1 MKEILSTFT
10 TSLFNAT
17 IFFNSTHAVFNVTFG
32 LPSSEVG
39 WFSIGHGTTMSNS
52 RMMIMWPLQQDN
64 HNIRWMKA
72 YCKASGHALPTPI
85 FSSQIDSVRVEGSEA
100 KYDSNRTIP
109 TVTYIRPL
117 VLSDVDTFRKDSDQR
132 VVWAMSSVPPN
143 IDDGT
148 LGLQFHDKG
157 YGTVRLDFSQQKPL
171 VDGLFRSTA
180 SGVNESKH
188 SKKHDTLITLHAT
201 FLSIAWGMVAPL
213 AIVLSRFL
221 RQKESSKWIQ
231 VHWILQLINVLLTIV
246 GTLCA
251 VFAVGSGSHRDTF
264 QKRLGFFVVI
274 CMLFQASAGYFIHRS
289 ANKPRNDKD
298 DLQATRAIGKQ
309 LHKLSGYLLIVTAW
323 ATIVFGIKE
332 WEFLGRGTPLSVS
345 VLIGITCSL
354 SVILYVF
361 LIIREKYGDEN
372 KVKNVKLG

>member
-1 MKEILSTFT
+1 
-10 TSLFNAT
+10 
-17 IFFNSTHAVFNVTFG
+17 
-32 LPSSEVG
+32 
-39 WFSIGHGTTMSNS
+39 
-52 RMMIMWPLQQDN
+52 MWPLQQDN
-64 HNIRWMKA
+64 HNIQWMKA

-188 SKKHDTLITLHAT
+188 SKKHDTLITLH
-201 FLSIAWGMVAPL
+201 G
-213 AIVLSRFL
+213 
-221 RQKESSKWIQ
+221 
-231 VHWILQLINVLLTIV
+231 
-246 GTLCA
+246 
-251 VFAVGSGSHRDTF
+251 
-264 QKRLGFFVVI
+264 
-274 CMLFQASAGYFIHRS
+274 
-289 ANKPRNDKD
+289 
-298 DLQATRAIGKQ
+298 
-309 LHKLSGYLLIVTAW
+309 
-323 ATIVFGIKE
+323 
-332 WEFLGRGTPLSVS
+332 
-345 VLIGITCSL
+345 
-354 SVILYVF
+354 
-361 LIIREKYGDEN
+361 
-372 KVKNVKLG
+372 